1 MPSLKTM
8 SKEAKDEAVCT
19 LAALLLHDAGAE
31 INADKLNE
39 VITASG
45 NSVEKYWP
53 GMFAGLV
60 SKVDVPALITASTAP
75 SAGGSGGG
83 AAAAPAAAAKTEKK
97 EEKPKKEE
105 KKEEAVEVGGADL
118 FGGGGGGGKY

>member
-1 MPSLKTM
+1 MPAIKDM
-8 SKEAKDEAVCT
+8 SKEAKDEAVTT

-31 INADKLNE
+31 VTADKLNE

-60 SKVDVPALITASTAP
+60 AKTDIPALIKSSTAP
-75 SAGGSGGG
+75 GGG
-83 AAAAPAAAAKTEKK
+83 GGGAAPAAAAGAAGKEEKKDDKKAEKK
-97 EEKPKKEE
+97 EEKN
-105 KKEEAVEVGGADL
+105 EEAAEVDLSGPMFGAAS
-118 FGGGGGGGKY
+118 KY